1 VYGLK
6 HQGKNI
12 FSFRFIGHFPCEPGL
27 AGFIGAMDVVVTTV
41 AVSGAK
47 PSQIV
52 ATDKPTS
59 SSLRA
64 GWHDAL
70 PVAQSTVSKH

>member
-1 VYGLK
+1 MHSWVIISLSILTAILPGT
-6 HQGKNI
+6 
-12 FSFRFIGHFPCEPGL
+12 PGL